1 MGVEYKLTCRDF
13 DAEFYERL
21 VEKILSVV
29 DPDRVA
35 RSNGDVEIRFEGE
48 PDRMPD
54 IAIQRTSESNEF
66 IFLYNGGAMNSWSI
80 FGLLISYLSQHSQDV
95 IVEEL

>member
-13 DAEFYERL
+13 DVDRYDRL
-21 VEKILSVV
+21 IEKVLSVV
-29 DPDRVA
+29 EPERVTQ
-35 RSNGDVEIRFEGE
+35 SNGDIEIRFEADSGG
-48 PDRMPD
+48 MPD
-54 IAIQRTSESNEF
+54 VAIQRTSEPDEF
-66 IFLYNGGAMNSWSI
+66 IFLYNGGTMNSWSI

>member
-21 VEKILSVV
+21 IEKTLSAIE
-29 DPDRVA
+29 PDRVTH
-35 RSNGDVEIRFEGE
+35 NDGDVEICFDGE
-48 PDRMPD
+48 NDGMPD
-54 IAIQRTSESNEF
+54 VAIQRTSELNEF
-66 IFLYNGGAMNSWSI
+66 IFVYYGGTMNSWSI